1 MQCNKVFG
9 PFGDAI
15 MNYDGDIIRP
25 PSEADSIILQVTVG
39 CSHNQCT
46 FCGAY
51 KDKRFRI
58 RTDEEIA
65 ENIGFAARYCSRQH
79 KVFLADGDALILPQ
93 QRLTAIF
100 RRIRTEL
107 PQVRRISLYGNAK
120 AIRSKSLEQ
129 LQELKELGLDR
140 IYMGLESGD
149 DAILSRVRKGESA
162 ASMISAGRKVSR
174 AGIFLSV
181 TVLLG
186 LGGRELSL
194 QHAAATGRVL
204 SEMAPRQIAA
214 LTLMPLRGTPLG
226 DQVENGD
233 FLVPDAAAILQELRE
248 MVTFI
253 KCDKVQ
259 FMANHAS
266 NYLPISGRLGR
277 DRETILATI
286 DQAMNGRIALTPE
299 LFRAL

>member
-1 MQCNKVFG
+1 MRYNKVFG
-9 PFGDAI
+9 PFGDAV

-39 CSHNQCT
+39 CSHNHCT

-58 RTDEEIA
+58 RSAEEIA
-65 ENIGFAARYCSRQH
+65 ANIAFASRYCRRQH
-79 KVFLADGDALILPQ
+79 KVFLADGDALILSQ
-93 QRLTAIF
+93 KRLTALF
-100 RRIRTEL
+100 RLIRTQL

-120 AIRSKSLEQ
+120 AIRSKSLEH
-129 LQELKELGLDR
+129 LQELKGLGLDR

-149 DAILSRVRKGESA
+149 DAVLSRVRKGETA
-162 ASMISAGRKVSR
+162 DSMISAAQKVAS

-186 LGGRELSL
+186 LGGMEMSQR
-194 QHAAATGRVL
+194 HARATGRVL

-214 LTLMPLRGTPLG
+214 LTLMPLAGTPLG

-233 FLVPDAAAILQELRE
+233 FLLPDALSMLKELRE

-253 KCDKVQ
+253 NCDKVQ

-277 DRETILATI
+277 DKDAILATI

-299 LFRAL
+299 LYRAL